1 MKSIT
6 LALALAS
13 ALFSFASK
21 VEARPA
27 EARGTVEVRG
37 RAVKAVTTGPAIIHG
52 YSAFSGGALVVVPV
66 VAGTDADCAA
76 AVANHGGLPSTTLV
90 ADQMAYVQVGAGQT
104 ARLVTN
110 TTRSFDLM
118 CHAFATEGTQTY
130 IASAKGR

>member
-13 ALFSFASK
+13 ALFTFASK

-37 RAVKAVTTGPAIIHG
+37 RAVKAVKTGPALIHG

-66 VAGTDADCAA
+66 VAGRDADCSA
-76 AVANHGGLPSTTLV
+76 AVANHGGLSTTTLV

-104 ARLVTN
+104 VCLVTN
-110 TTRSFDLM
+110 TPRSFELLW
-118 CHAFATEGTQTY
+118 HAFATEGTQTTL
-130 IASAKGR
+130 ASAKAR